1 MILQIND
8 AILKYWK
15 VNKKG
20 FNRTRLFITMYS
32 MLSGLGPHGEETPSR
47 EDALMCLRITED
59 ILIWWCFKI

>member
-32 MLSGLGPHGEETPSR
+32 MLSGLGPHDEETPSR

-59 ILIWWCFKI
+59 ILIWCSKI